1 MTKTTMSPNFLQAL
15 QIFTELVVEEIRQH
29 LSGLAILDVLL
40 SVQKPVGDLV
50 LARVLHNSDD
60 LFDLFFAQLTS
71 PPVQI
76 NIGLLEDKVG
86 VTTTN
91 TLDGGQGEHD
101 ASLSINVGVE
111 NTKNVLE
118 VWGNNQRHLAI
129 VA

>member
-1 MTKTTMSPNFLQAL
+1 MSIIQTTLTDLHDGDKLLNLLLVEFSGSPA
-15 QIFTELVVEEIRQH
+15 E
-29 LSGLAILDVLL
+29 
-40 SVQKPVGDLV
+40 GD
-50 LARVLHNSDD
+50 
-60 LFDLFFAQLTS
+60 
-71 PPVQI
+71 
-76 NIGLLEDKVG
+76 IGLLQAKVG

-118 VWGNNQRHLAI
+118 VWGNNQRHLEI